1 MRGKLIGIRGRALN
15 EEDIELGKYRPIKI
29 GETTYAHQLGFN
41 LYGIH
46 EHEEA
51 IRKYRRAIVYEAEKS
66 VLLDDGF
73 YGEDSVGVA
82 VCGSSLNKFQVNL
95 LVKELGVNEI
105 ILALDKEFDKPYSE
119 EGKRYRVKLLKMANK
134 YKHLVDFYYIF
145 DEQNLLQK
153 KDAPVDK
160 GQEVFEKLYKKKIKV
175 R

>member
-1 MRGKLIGIRGRALN
+1 MISASDRENAIMLI
-15 EEDIELGKYRPIKI
+15 D
-29 GETTYAHQLGFN
+29 
-41 LYGIH
+41 
-46 EHEEA
+46 EA
-51 IRKYRRAIVYEAEKS
+51 V
-66 VLLDDGF
+66 
-73 YGEDSVGVA
+73 
-82 VCGSSLNKFQVNL
+82 SSGASLSKAC
-95 LVKELGVNEI
+95 KELGVNEI

-119 EGKRYRVKLLKMANK
+119 EGKRYRAKLLKMANK